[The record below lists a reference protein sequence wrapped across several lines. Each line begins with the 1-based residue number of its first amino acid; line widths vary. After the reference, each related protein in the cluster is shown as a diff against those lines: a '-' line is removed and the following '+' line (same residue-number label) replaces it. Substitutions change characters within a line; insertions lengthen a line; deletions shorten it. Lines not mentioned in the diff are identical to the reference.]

1 MKVNFLLLLRCL
13 SLEKQWDL
21 CLLFHQS
28 RPRPLRWLDQ
38 SCPFLRRF
46 DQLWSSTGDPRLTTV
61 TTSINQSLLFLI
73 RFEVLFWGLRDL
85 KRVQFLTVDKPRV
98 DVECG
103 GHIIQVCGSSSQ
115 QISCNNI
122 NYAEHCDPG
131 CQQESKLHSECQV
144 PGCRVA
150 GAGDVLSTPQHQ
162 SGGLQIIREVHPGG

>member
-1 MKVNFLLLLRCL
+1 M
-13 SLEKQWDL
+13 
-21 CLLFHQS
+21 
-28 RPRPLRWLDQ
+28 
-38 SCPFLRRF
+38 
-46 DQLWSSTGDPRLTTV
+46 
-61 TTSINQSLLFLI
+61 
-73 RFEVLFWGLRDL
+73 
-85 KRVQFLTVDKPRV
+85 QFLTVDKPRV

-115 QISCNNI
+115 QISCNNN